1 MRAYQIQTGFG
12 YDNLVCVDLPDPNP
26 GPGEVLVRIRAV
38 SLNYRDHLMISGR
51 YNPRQV
57 LPLVPCSDAA
67 GEVVAVG
74 SGVSRV
80 EPGDRVMP
88 IFAQD
93 WIAGRPTGL
102 RMRST
107 LGGPRPGVLREL
119 GMFPEHALVRVPAYL
134 SFEQAA
140 TLPCAALTAYNALF
154 KYEPL
159 RAGQRVLVLGTGG
172 VSIFALQFAKAAG
185 AEVFLTSGSAD
196 KLERAAA
203 LGADHVINYTEVLD
217 WGKEVRRASQGE
229 GVDIVVEVGGAG
241 SLANSIRA
249 TAAGGLIALVG
260 VLAADTNPPNLT
272 PVFMNG
278 LRVQGLL
285 VGCRDDFE
293 AMNGMLAARQ
303 LLPVIDRVF
312 EFDAAQQAFAH
323 LSGQTHLG
331 KVVIRV

>member
-26 GPGEVLVRIRAV
+26 GPGEVLVRIRAA
-38 SLNYRDHLMISGR
+38 SLNYRDHLMVRGS
-51 YNPRQV
+51 YNPRQP
-57 LPLVPCSDAA
+57 LPLVPGSDGA

-80 EPGDRVMP
+80 QPGDRVMP

-93 WIAGRPTGL
+93 WIAGRPTL
-102 RMRST
+102 QRMRST

-119 GMFPEHALVRVPAYL
+119 GMFPEHALVHVPAYL

-159 RAGQRVLVLGTGG
+159 QAGQRVLVLGTGG
-172 VSIFALQFAKAAG
+172 VSIFALQLAKAAG
-185 AEVFLTSGSAD
+185 AEVFVTSGSAD

-203 LGADHVINYTEVLD
+203 LGADHLINYKEVPE
-217 WGKEVRRASQGE
+217 WGKEVRRRSGGE

-241 SLANSIRA
+241 SLANSIKA
-249 TAAGGLIALVG
+249 CAPGGLIALMG
-260 VLAADTNPPNLT
+260 VLAGDTNPPNLT
-272 PVFMNG
+272 PVFMNE

-285 VGCRDDFE
+285 VGNRDDFE
-293 AMNGMLAARQ
+293 AMNRMLAARR

-312 EFDAAQQAFAH
+312 EFGDAKEAFAH
-323 LSGQTHLG
+323 LSAQAHLG